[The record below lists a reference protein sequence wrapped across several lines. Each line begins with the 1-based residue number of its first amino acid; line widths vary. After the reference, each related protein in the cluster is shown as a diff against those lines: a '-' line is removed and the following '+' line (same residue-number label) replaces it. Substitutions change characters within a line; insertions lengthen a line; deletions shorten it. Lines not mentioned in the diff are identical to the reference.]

1 MAPACFGSSLGHLER
16 FSQKHFPA
24 PLLPVPSKAL
34 PWVLP
39 WRRALFLGKELCP
52 RVPHHFCILGQL
64 RGDIGVPVLEVRMRR
79 AGGLQIT
86 QHTCSA
92 PGMHI
97 AGNLGSR
104 VGLEGII
111 ILTPPDLWAARLR
124 TEFLAL
130 FKNPMG
136 FSEKSGITWHLP
148 HFLCQSL

>member
-1 MAPACFGSSLGHLER
+1 MCLKWLLPALGAQCSHLEHLER

-24 PLLPVPSKAL
+24 PCPFQGFTLGFAL
-34 PWVLP
+34 QESFVTWK
-39 WRRALFLGKELCP
+39 GT
-52 RVPHHFCILGQL
+52 HNFCILGQL

-124 TEFLAL
+124 TEVLVL